1 MSTKISVYLGIG
13 KFNKGDIS
21 AHGTEFSQNES
32 VGNIAGS
39 EGFERLKLC
48 NSVIELGELPD
59 IDALVSQRHSEL
71 VQAELERHQAKIAEL
86 EQIKA
91 A

>member
-1 MSTKISVYLGIG
+1 MSTKIAVYLGIG
-13 KFNKGDIS
+13 KFNKGTIH
-21 AHGTEFSQNES
+21 AFGNEMS
-32 VGNIAGS
+32 KQELVGSINGS
-39 EGFERLKLC
+39 EGWETLKLC

-59 IDALVSQRHSEL
+59 IDALLAKRHQEL
-71 VQAELERHQAKIAEL
+71 VQVEHERHQARMSEL